1 MTQQAQSTQKVLV
14 VDDDPLV
21 CKMTAHVFSK
31 AGCEVKTAHDGIEA
45 LGILKRFV
53 PDLITID
60 LIMPYLSGDR
70 FCQIIREMPQF
81 RDVYL
86 VVISGVAG
94 EAGLDPSG
102 FGADACIVKGS
113 LNFHKTL
120 LSLLQNRGLRS
131 PPTPAKR
138 PSIQDGHLGHTVT
151 RELLAAQNRL
161 ETILQNMVEP
171 LFEFTHD
178 GSILFAN
185 RSAVVLAGVPEHHL
199 LGSNF
204 LDLFPAIQAKEIRRL
219 LETILISPA
228 EIKEETPALLNGRLV
243 AGLMVPLT
251 IDAKQTIIA
260 MVRDITAHTQAEE
273 ALERSRASFNDIVEK
288 FADGI
293 LVVDEQDTI
302 VRYANPM
309 AGLLLEQPP
318 ERLMGNPLPP
328 ELTGAPF
335 SEVTIRRAVA
345 QEPGTAEMRTVNTG
359 WENRPARLITLTDIS
374 LRKQLEEGLKAAK
387 QAAEEANQAKG
398 DFLAN
403 MSHELRS
410 PLNALLLLAQDLE
423 NNREGNLTEDQMESL
438 RIIHTS
444 GSLLLGMIN
453 DILDFSKIEV
463 GRMDVYVKAGK
474 PADLLSHIRS
484 LYGHMARNK
493 GLSLNFAIHEKAPE
507 IIRTDLQKL
516 EQILRNL
523 VTNAI
528 KFTPQGKVKIEF
540 RKVLPDEDLPPK
552 LSPKNTIAF
561 TVSDTGIGIPAA
573 SREEIFEAFT
583 QADGST
589 SRRYGGTGL
598 GLSISRRLARLLRGD
613 IHMISEEGKG
623 TTFTLYLPEAL
634 KVSGEIRKDRR
645 MEVRQE
651 EKAVIGADPDNCPEV
666 PGLEGTGDKLKGK
679 KILVVDDEA
688 RNLFTL
694 AKILGNYGMIVLKAI
709 SGERALTLL
718 EKESGIDLV
727 LMDILMPAMD
737 GYETIR
743 RIRELTT
750 FAKLPIIALTSKV
763 LKDDMDKC
771 LAAGADRHLGKPV
784 DMRRLLTV
792 MAELLVPC

>member
-1 MTQQAQSTQKVLV
+1 MNQQVQSTAKVLV

-21 CKMTAHVFSK
+21 SKMTAHVFSK

-94 EAGLDPSG
+94 EAGLEPSD

-120 LSLLQNRGLRS
+120 LSLLGNRGRRS
-131 PPTPAKR
+131 PPPPAKG
-138 PSIQDGHLGHTVT
+138 PSIQDGHLGRTVT

-219 LETILISPA
+219 LETIHISPA
-228 EIKEETPALLNGRLV
+228 EIKEESPALLNGRLV

-260 MVRDITAHTQAEE
+260 MVRDITAHKQAEE

-293 LVVDEQDTI
+293 LVVDEQNTI

-309 AGLLLEQPP
+309 AGLLLAQPP
-318 ERLMGNPLPP
+318 ERLMGNPLPA
-328 ELTGAPF
+328 ELMGAPF
-335 SEVTIRRAVA
+335 SEVRIRRAAA

-387 QAAEEANQAKG
+387 RAAEEANQAKG

-438 RIIHTS
+438 RIIHIS

-463 GRMDVYVKAGK
+463 GRMDVYVKEGS

-484 LYGHMARNK
+484 LYGHMARKK
-493 GLSLNFAIHEKAPE
+493 GLSLDFAIHEKAPE
-507 IIRTDLQKL
+507 TIRTDLQKL

-540 RKVLPDEDLPPK
+540 RKVLPGEDLPPE
-552 LSPKNTIAF
+552 LSPKDTIAF
-561 TVSDTGIGIPAA
+561 MVSDTGIGIPAA

-598 GLSISRRLARLLRGD
+598 GLSISRRLARLLSGD
-613 IHMISEEGKG
+613 IHMVSEEGKG

-634 KVSGEIRKDRR
+634 KVSGKIRKDRR
-645 MEVRQE
+645 MEVRLE
-651 EKAVIGADPDNCPEV
+651 DNVVIGADPDTCPEF
-666 PGLEGTGDKLKGK
+666 PGFEGTGEKLKGK

-694 AKILGNYGMIVLKAI
+694 AKILGNYGMMVLKAI
-709 SGERALTLL
+709 SGEKALTLL

-727 LMDILMPAMD
+727 LMDILMPVMD

-743 RIRELTT
+743 HIRGLT
-750 FAKLPIIALTSKV
+750 AWEKLPIIALTSKV
-763 LKDDMDKC
+763 LKDDMEKC

-784 DMRRLLTV
+784 DMRRLLTA